1 MKDRGQSPFEIILW
15 LIRTFGSYTKVQFLD
30 LQNKN
35 WGCQIVDQPQQVS
48 MELMFLV
55 QS

>member
-1 MKDRGQSPFEIILW
+1 MNDRGQSSFEIILW

-35 WGCQIVDQPQQVS
+35 WDAKLS
-48 MELMFLV
+48 TSLRN
-55 QS
+55 